1 MYIGMTYDLRS
12 EHLAQG
18 MSLDQVAE
26 FDSDET
32 IQAIEDELA
41 FLGPPSAVDRIGGCR
56 RLVERLAAGDRWDLV
71 FNIAEGLYGLGRE
84 ALVPALLDAYRI
96 PYVFSDPLVLALTLD
111 KGMAKRVVRDHGH
124 AHPGFRRG
132 AGARG
137 RQGRAPGLPPVRQ
150 ARGRGHG
157 QGRDRGLAHQQR
169 RGTGRGVP
177 RPAGPV
183 RPARSGGGLPARP
196 RVHRGH
202 RGHGRRGAGPGRAWR
217 WHLLEQADAGVYTQ
231 RNKEECESLVQY
243 RLAHDAQPE
252 EARSVALAAWRG
264 LGCRDGGR
272 VDVRQDGRARA
283 CFIEVN
289 PLAGLHPSHSDL
301 PILAGLAGI
310 SYRELMSDIMG
321 SALGPA
327 WTGTGRPYPGS
338 RLRNAALSLAGRH
351 VR

>member
-41 FLGPPSAVDRIGGCR
+41 SQGHVVDRIGGCR

-71 FNIAEGLYGLGRE
+71 FNIAEGLHGLGRE
-84 ALVPALLDAYRI
+84 ALIPALLDAYRI

-111 KGMAKRVVRDHGH
+111 KGMAKRVVRDLGIPTPDF
-124 AHPGFRRG
+124 AVVREPGD
-132 AGARG
+132 ARDVRLG
-137 RQGRAPGLPPVRQ
+137 YPLFAKPV
-150 ARGRGHG
+150 AE
-157 QGRDRGLAHQQR
+157 
-169 RGTGRGVP
+169 GTGKGVTAAS
-177 RPAGPV
+177 RVNNSEGLDTVCRDLLARYEQPV
-183 RPARSGGGLPARP
+183 L
-196 RVHRGH
+196 VEEYL
-202 RGHGRRGAGPGRAWR
+202 PGREFTVGIVGTDAEAR
-217 WHLLEQADAGVYTQ
+217 ALAVLEVHLLEQADAGVYTQ

-243 RLAHDAQPE
+243 RLAHDVQAE

-272 VDVRQDGRARA
+272 VDVRLDNRGRA

-321 SALGPA
+321 SAL
-327 WTGTGRPYPGS
+327 S
-338 RLRNAALSLAGRH
+338 RLDGNRTVSGVAAPNAALSLGASRQ
-351 VR
+351 